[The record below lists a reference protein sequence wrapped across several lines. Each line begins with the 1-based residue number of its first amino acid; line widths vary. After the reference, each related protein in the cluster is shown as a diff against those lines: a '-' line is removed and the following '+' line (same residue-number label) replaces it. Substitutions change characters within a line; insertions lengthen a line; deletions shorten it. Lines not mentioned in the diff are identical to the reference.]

1 MTPQE
6 INQLIQQLPED
17 QRDQVSD
24 GYHTFNELYEHRCR
38 LFIALC
44 HVIHLRGDAKVW
56 KSWKHC
62 DLSTWNGWFIM
73 GINFED
79 LEDQITY
86 HLPARLWDTAEV
98 PERDHAMTWDGHTP
112 GDVLERLLNLF

>member
-44 HVIHLRGDAKVW
+44 HTLYTHKDANVW

-62 DLSTWNGWFIM
+62 DGSTWNGWFIM
-73 GINFED
+73 GVNFNY

-86 HLPARLWDTAEV
+86 HLPARLWDAAKV
-98 PERDHAMTWDGHTP
+98 PELEIATTWDGHTP
-112 GDVLERLLNLF
+112 DDVLERLLTLF